1 MGLQR
6 QAFRQAQFAG
16 QILFS
21 AQAAVTLYQPTHLYT
36 VVHHHTGADF
46 GLGVLLVVYHDVGID
61 ALDAA
66 VAQIHLFGASNGI
79 QSHAL
84 LIQLGSRRRIGRL

>member
-6 QAFRQAQFAG
+6 QAFRQAQFAD

-21 AQAAVTLYQPTHLYT
+21 TQTTVALYQPTHMYT
-36 VVHHHTGADF
+36 VVYHHTGADL

-61 ALDAA
+61 GFDAA
-66 VAQIHLFGASNGI
+66 VAQIHLIGASNGI

-84 LIQLGSRRRIGRL
+84 HIQFGMRGRIGRL